1 MRADGFEDFVRLKTD
16 ENGVIR
22 TAVKI
27 TEPPDA
33 FGQGG
38 GVIDFQMWENLQ
50 EMVLLLGTHRLL
62 SVLKARQVG
71 LSWLIGAYALWKAQY
86 FEGSVVLI
94 FSQGQ
99 G

>member
-1 MRADGFEDFVRLKTD
+1 MTTQAPRLSFSKIQLERALVMRADGFEDFVRLKTD

-71 LSWLIGAYALWKAQY
+71 LSWLIGA
-86 FEGSVVLI
+86 
-94 FSQGQ
+94 
-99 G
+99 